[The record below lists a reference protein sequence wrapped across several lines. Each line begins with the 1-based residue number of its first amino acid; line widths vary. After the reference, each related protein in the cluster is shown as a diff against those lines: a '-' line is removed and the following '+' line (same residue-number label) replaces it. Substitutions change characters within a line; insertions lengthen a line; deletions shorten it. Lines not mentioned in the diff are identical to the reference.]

1 MYTKYEEYALSVMSG
16 GDSNPPKIN
25 GKLNFK
31 DDWSQTAFAIAINL
45 SKKGYFEME
54 EFRQLMI
61 KTIKDWENS
70 HDLNDKSCYGVS
82 PDKFVKYDDIMFI
95 VDNLWLTHFVEDAET
110 PINNYTWVEY
120 NNIYNKLRDKWPYV
134 FNYYDN
140 VHEEE
145 TIRPIDRGLLG

>member
-1 MYTKYEEYALSVMSG
+1 M
-16 GDSNPPKIN
+16 
-25 GKLNFK
+25 KLP
-31 DDWSQTAFAIAINL
+31 INL
-45 SKKGYFEME
+45 FKKFIILFPSGNTKIRNYILTMNASRSSNAVGIFNTKRAK
-54 EFRQLMI
+54 FLAQRYNL
-61 KTIKDWENS
+61 
-70 HDLNDKSCYGVS
+70 DLNDKSCYGVS
-82 PDKFVKYDDIMFI
+82 SDKFVKYDDIMFI